1 VVLEG
6 IAYLADHQEQY
17 APPSANEIETAL
29 SRVTWVAAGSI
40 LGLYVLSCV
49 AGTVRLWG
57 ETAFPIAALLVYHF
71 VCYVSFTDEVYSFGE
86 GDILVHMLENE
97 ATLLTMSLI
106 SGSLVGLAIHAWK
119 VGGGGRLHGLCS
131 HRWERSRTDSLVPIG
146 TRGCCD

>member
-1 VVLEG
+1 
-6 IAYLADHQEQY
+6 
-17 APPSANEIETAL
+17 
-29 SRVTWVAAGSI
+29 
-40 LGLYVLSCV
+40 
-49 AGTVRLWG
+49 
-57 ETAFPIAALLVYHF
+57 

-106 SGSLVGLAIHAWK
+106 SGILVGLAIYAWK